1 MKFTYA
7 LNYISITNNIISDT
21 EYYYDIALKSLL
33 RSPFSD
39 GNTGKQVV
47 ASRNCSNKKFCEE
60 MKPDEKKCNA
70 AKKIQED
77 CPVSCKKCNPCE
89 DSEICTTL
97 NNIKALCKYESKVR
111 SICPKSCETCQYQD
125 ITLGIHVLK
134 NL

>member
-47 ASRNCSNKKFCEE
+47 ASRNCSNKQFCEE
-60 MKPDEKKCNA
+60 MKPDEKTCNSV
-70 AKKIQED
+70 KRIEED
-77 CPVSCKKCNPCE
+77 CPVSCKRCNPCE
-89 DSEICTTL
+89 DNKICGTL
-97 NNIKALCKYESKVR
+97 NNMGVLCKYVSKVR
-111 SICPKSCETCQYQD
+111 TMCPKSCEACQHQNGT
-125 ITLGIHVLK
+125 IGIDA
-134 NL
+134 

>member
-1 MKFTYA
+1 M
-7 LNYISITNNIISDT
+7 
-21 EYYYDIALKSLL
+21 
-33 RSPFSD
+33 
-39 GNTGKQVV
+39 V
-47 ASRNCSNKKFCEE
+47 ASKTCSNEKFCEE
-60 MKPDEKKCNA
+60 MKLDEKMCNA
-70 AKKIQED
+70 AKQIQED

-134 NL
+134 DL